1 MYFTYNK
8 LFLIMGKLFVISAP
22 SGTGKTSLIQ
32 AILEDPVASNTYLGI
47 SCTTRKARPKEE
59 DGISYFFISQMSF
72 MEKVKNNDFLE
83 YAEVFGNFYGTPK
96 DWVLSVLSKKENVLL
111 ELDIQGALQVKEAFP
126 EAKTVFIIP
135 PSYEDLTKRLE
146 FRDQDSK
153 IEISKRL
160 KEARNEVDIG
170 KDFDQVIVND
180 NFDDA
185 LEDLKQFMFRS
196 GGVNSQRSEI
206 IKISLD
212 LLLD

>member
-1 MYFTYNK
+1 M
-8 LFLIMGKLFVISAP
+8 
-22 SGTGKTSLIQ
+22 
-32 AILEDPVASNTYLGI
+32 
-47 SCTTRKARPKEE
+47 
-59 DGISYFFISQMSF
+59 
-72 MEKVKNNDFLE
+72 KNNDFLE

-146 FRDQDSK
+146 IRDQDSK

-196 GGVNSQRSEI
+196 GGINSQRSEI

>member
-32 AILEDPVASNTYLGI
+32 AILEDMVASNTYLGI

-59 DGISYFFISQMSF
+59 DGVSYFFISQMSF

-96 DWVLSVLSKKENVLL
+96 DWVLSVLSRKENVLL

-206 IKISLD
+206 IKISRD

>member
-32 AILEDPVASNTYLGI
+32 AVLEDPVASNTYLGI
-47 SCTTRKARPKEE
+47 SYTTRKARPKEE
-59 DGISYFFISQMSF
+59 DGVSYFFTSQMGF

-96 DWVLSVLSKKENVLL
+96 DWVLSALSKKENVLL
-111 ELDIQGALQVKEAFP
+111 ELDIQGALQVKKAFP
-126 EAKTVFIIP
+126 EAKTAFIIP

-146 FRDQDSK
+146 SRDQDSK
-153 IEISKRL
+153 SEIAKRL
-160 KEARNEVDIG
+160 QEARNEVNIG

-180 NFDDA
+180 NFDAA
-185 LEDLKQFMFRS
+185 LEDLKQFMFTSEGITNERT
-196 GGVNSQRSEI
+196 EI
-206 IKISLD
+206 IKNSLD

>member
-1 MYFTYNK
+1 M
-8 LFLIMGKLFVISAP
+8 
-22 SGTGKTSLIQ
+22 
-32 AILEDPVASNTYLGI
+32 VASNTYLGI

-59 DGISYFFISQMSF
+59 DGVSYFFISQMSF

-83 YAEVFGNFYGTPK
+83 YAEVYGNFYGTPK

-111 ELDIQGALQVKEAFP
+111 ELDIQGALQVKKAFP

-146 FRDQDSK
+146 SRDQDSK
-153 IEISKRL
+153 TEIAKRL
-160 KEARNEVDIG
+160 KEARNEVNIG

-180 NFDDA
+180 DFDAA
-185 LEDLKQFMFRS
+185 LEDLKQFMFTS
-196 GGVNSQRSEI
+196 EGITNERSEI
-206 IKISLD
+206 IKNSLD

>member
-22 SGTGKTSLIQ
+22 SGTGKTSLIK
-32 AILEDPVASNTYLGI
+32 AILEDPVASNTNLGI

-59 DGISYFFISQMSF
+59 DGVSYFFISQMSF

-135 PSYEDLTKRLE
+135 PSYEDLTRRLE
-146 FRDQDSK
+146 SRDQDSK
-153 IEISKRL
+153 IEIAKRL
-160 KEARNEVDIG
+160 KEARNEVNIG
-170 KDFDQVIVND
+170 KDFDQVIVN
-180 NFDDA
+180 NHFDEA

-196 GGVNSQRSEI
+196 GEITSERGEI
-206 IKISLD
+206 IKNSLD

>member
-59 DGISYFFISQMSF
+59 DGVSYFFISQTSF

-196 GGVNSQRSEI
+196 GEITSERSEI

>member
-47 SCTTRKARPKEE
+47 SCTTRKARPREE
-59 DGISYFFISQMSF
+59 DGISYFFISQMTF

-83 YAEVFGNFYGTPK
+83 YAEVFGNFYGTPR

>member
-22 SGTGKTSLIQ
+22 SGTGKTSLIK
-32 AILEDPVASNTYLGI
+32 AILEDPVASNTNLGI

-59 DGISYFFISQMSF
+59 DGVSYFFISQMSF
-72 MEKVKNNDFLE
+72 MEKIKNNDFLE

-196 GGVNSQRSEI
+196 GGINSQRSEI

>member
-59 DGISYFFISQMSF
+59 DGVSYFFISQMSF

-160 KEARNEVDIG
+160 KEARNEVNIG
-170 KDFDQVIVND
+170 KDFDQVIVN
-180 NFDDA
+180 NHFDDA

-196 GGVNSQRSEI
+196 GEITSERSEI

>member
-72 MEKVKNNDFLE
+72 IEKVKNNDFLE

-160 KEARNEVDIG
+160 KEARNEVNIG

>member
-1 MYFTYNK
+1 MA
-8 LFLIMGKLFVISAP
+8 L
-22 SGTGKTSLIQ
+22 SLIQ

-47 SCTTRKARPKEE
+47 SYTTRNARPKEE
-59 DGISYFFISQMSF
+59 DGVSYFFISQMSF

-160 KEARNEVDIG
+160 KEARNEVNIG

-196 GGVNSQRSEI
+196 GGINSQRSEI

>member
-1 MYFTYNK
+1 
-8 LFLIMGKLFVISAP
+8 MGKLFVISAP

-47 SCTTRKARPKEE
+47 SCTTRKARPKEK
-59 DGISYFFISQMSF
+59 DGVSYFFISQMSF

-196 GGVNSQRSEI
+196 GGINSQRSEI

>member
-47 SCTTRKARPKEE
+47 SCTTRKPRPKEE
-59 DGISYFFISQMSF
+59 DGVSYFFISQMSF

-111 ELDIQGALQVKEAFP
+111 ELDIQGALQVKKAFP

-146 FRDQDSK
+146 SRDQDSK
-153 IEISKRL
+153 TEIAKRL
-160 KEARNEVDIG
+160 KEARNEVNIG

-180 NFDDA
+180 DFDAA
-185 LEDLKQFMFRS
+185 LEDLKQFMFTS
-196 GGVNSQRSEI
+196 EGIINERSEI
-206 IKISLD
+206 IKNSLD

>member
-59 DGISYFFISQMSF
+59 DGVSYFFISQMSF

-96 DWVLSVLSKKENVLL
+96 EWVLSVLSKKENVLL

-160 KEARNEVDIG
+160 KEARNEVNIG

-196 GGVNSQRSEI
+196 GEVNSQRSEI

>member
-47 SCTTRKARPKEE
+47 SCTTRKARPKEK

-83 YAEVFGNFYGTPK
+83 YAEVFGNFYGTPR

-160 KEARNEVDIG
+160 KEARNEVNIG

>member
-1 MYFTYNK
+1 
-8 LFLIMGKLFVISAP
+8 MGKLFVISAP

-47 SCTTRKARPKEE
+47 SCTTRKARPKEK

-196 GGVNSQRSEI
+196 GGINSQRSEI

>member
-1 MYFTYNK
+1 
-8 LFLIMGKLFVISAP
+8 MGKLFVISAP

-83 YAEVFGNFYGTPK
+83 YAEVFGNFYGTPR

-160 KEARNEVDIG
+160 KEARNEVNIG

>member
-1 MYFTYNK
+1 
-8 LFLIMGKLFVISAP
+8 
-22 SGTGKTSLIQ
+22 
-32 AILEDPVASNTYLGI
+32 
-47 SCTTRKARPKEE
+47 
-59 DGISYFFISQMSF
+59 MSF

-160 KEARNEVDIG
+160 KEARNEVNIG

-196 GGVNSQRSEI
+196 GGINSQRSEI